1 MQIGEAFVGEGAEAA
16 HVNTV
21 LGHRVG
27 PTGTAWASALATPTA
42 GHVPFVAVVQ
52 PGIPVQPMTLFVNK
66 ATIASDGH
74 GRITWGAAQA
84 GVAAGIAD
92 AVADGFVPA
101 TDLHEFCLIA
111 AVWVDPAA
119 RDADA
124 VYRNNRQA
132 ARDALVA
139 GVRHTPDL
147 RSVLDARA
155 EPWNPYFRPGA

>member
-1 MQIGEAFVGEGAEAA
+1 MQIGEAFVGDGPEAA

-27 PTGTAWASALATPTA
+27 PTGTAWATALATPTA
-42 GHVPFVAVVQ
+42 GHVPFVAVVR
-52 PGIPVQPMTLFVNK
+52 PGVPVQPMTLFVNK
-66 ATIASDGH
+66 ATIASETHGH
-74 GRITWGAAQA
+74 LTWGAAQA

-101 TDLHEFCLIA
+101 TEIAEYCLIA

-119 RDADA
+119 TDADA

-132 ARDALVA
+132 AHDAIVA
-139 GVRHTPDL
+139 GVRQTPDL
-147 RSVLDARA
+147 RTVLEARA
-155 EPWNPYFRPGA
+155 EPHNPYFRPSA